1 MGSSDRTTVPRIVL
15 DTNVCLDLF
24 LFRDPACAPLAAALA
39 EGQVCAVADAACR
52 NEWLRV
58 LEYPSVP
65 IRPEQREGLRERFDA
80 TVACLDDLPDAAT
93 LAPLPRCADP
103 DDQKFLEVALASGAD
118 WLLSKDRH
126 LLKLARRTRKAG
138 LFLILK
144 PEQWSPVLIGRTL
157 LREGGW
163 GASSIPR

>member
-1 MGSSDRTTVPRIVL
+1 MSAAARDGVPRIVL

-24 LFRDPACAPLAAALA
+24 LFRDPACAALAAALTA
-39 EGQVCAVADAACR
+39 GHVQAVADAACR

-65 IRPEQREGLRERFDA
+65 IRPEQRTGLRERFDA
-80 TVACLDDLPDAAT
+80 AVVTLTDLPVPSG
-93 LAPLPRCADP
+93 LVPLPACRDP
-103 DDQKFLEVALASGAD
+103 DDQKFLELALASGAP
-118 WLLSKDRH
+118 WLISKDRD

-144 PEQWSPVLIGRTL
+144 PEQWSPTLIGRAL
-157 LREGGW
+157 MA
-163 GASSIPR
+163 GA

>member
-1 MGSSDRTTVPRIVL
+1 MSAAARDAVPRIVL

-24 LFRDPACAPLAAALA
+24 LFRDAACAALAAALGG
-39 EGQVCAVADAACR
+39 GQVQAVADARCR

-65 IRPEQREGLRERFDA
+65 IRPEQRAGLRERFDA
-80 TVACLDDLPDAAT
+80 VVQLLPAAPT
-93 LAPLPRCADP
+93 PNPLAPLPTCRDP
-103 DDQKFLEVALASGAD
+103 DDQMFLELAQASGAP
-118 WLLSKDRH
+118 WLISKDRD

-144 PEQWSPVLIGRTL
+144 PEQWSAALIDRAAA
-157 LREGGW
+157 
-163 GASSIPR
+163 GA

>member
-1 MGSSDRTTVPRIVL
+1 MSAAARDGVPRIVL

-24 LFRDPACAPLAAALA
+24 LFRDPACAALATALAA
-39 EGQVCAVADAACR
+39 GHVQAVADAACR

-65 IRPEQREGLRERFDA
+65 IRPEQRAGLRERFDA
-80 TVACLDDLPDAAT
+80 AVVTLTDLPAPASVV
-93 LAPLPRCADP
+93 PLPACRDP
-103 DDQKFLEVALASGAD
+103 DDQKFLELALVSGAP
-118 WLLSKDRH
+118 WLISKDRD

-144 PEQWSPVLIGRTL
+144 PEQWSPTLIGRAL
-157 LREGGW
+157 MA
-163 GASSIPR
+163 GA

>member
-1 MGSSDRTTVPRIVL
+1 MPAAARDGVPRIVL

-24 LFRDPACAPLAAALA
+24 LFRDPACAALAAALV
-39 EGQVCAVADAACR
+39 EGRVQAVADSACR

-65 IRPEQREGLRERFDA
+65 IRPEQRAELRERFDA
-80 TVACLDDLPDAAT
+80 AVVT
-93 LAPLPRCADP
+93 LAEPREPASLVPLPACRDR
-103 DDQKFLEVALASGAD
+103 DDQKFLELAQVSGAR
-118 WLLSKDRH
+118 WLLSKDRD

-144 PEQWSPVLIGRTL
+144 PEQWSPTLIGRAL
-157 LREGGW
+157 LPG
-163 GASSIPR
+163 S